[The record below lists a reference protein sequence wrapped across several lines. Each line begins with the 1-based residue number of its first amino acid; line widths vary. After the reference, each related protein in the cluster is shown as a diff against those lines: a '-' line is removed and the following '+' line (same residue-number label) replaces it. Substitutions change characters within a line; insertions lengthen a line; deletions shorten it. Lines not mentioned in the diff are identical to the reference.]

1 MKKIAITIIM
11 IIIMTMIATVAW
23 AATGT
28 VNTQDLNMRE
38 GASTSKNVIKQLA
51 KGTEVNILSE
61 EGEWYQISV
70 NNTTGYVNK
79 KYIDKKEE
87 TVTEDPNKGTVNTNP
102 DMINDVSKIKET
114 TTVYVLPLLNSTK
127 IATIDQNTIIDIISE
142 AGNWCYIQNDD
153 VSGWVMASKITGK
166 KKNTGNT
173 SAEITNVVNDTVSNN
188 DVENEVN
195 VVEQVNDITIPN
207 QDKNNTVNETNMA
220 SSNTTVSN
228 TVDQKTSES
237 NSSYPVQMY
246 VNVEAVYVR
255 ESATK
260 DSKAVTSIGKGT
272 PVRVTGE
279 SGDWY
284 KVEVSDGKGYVMKQ
298 FLSK

>member
-1 MKKIAITIIM
+1 MKKIATTIIM

-70 NNTTGYVNK
+70 NNITGYVNK

-166 KKNTGNT
+166 KKNTGDT
-173 SAEITNVVNDTVSNN
+173 SAEITNVVNNTVSNN
-188 DVENEVN
+188 NVENEVN
-195 VVEQVNDITIPN
+195 VVEQVNDITTPN
-207 QDKNNTVNETNMA
+207 QAENNIVNEV
-220 SSNTTVSN
+220 NTTVSN
-228 TVDQKTSES
+228 TVDKKTSES
-237 NSSYPVQMY
+237 NTSYPVQMY

-255 ESATK
+255 EGATK

>member
-1 MKKIAITIIM
+1 MKKIATTIIM

-70 NNTTGYVNK
+70 NNITGYVNK

-173 SAEITNVVNDTVSNN
+173 SAEITNVVNNTVSNN
-188 DVENEVN
+188 NVENEVN
-195 VVEQVNDITIPN
+195 VVEQVNDITTPN
-207 QDKNNTVNETNMA
+207 QTGNNIVNEV
-220 SSNTTVSN
+220 NTTVSN
-228 TVDQKTSES
+228 TVDKKTSES
-237 NSSYPVQMY
+237 NTSYPVQMY

>member
-1 MKKIAITIIM
+1 MKKIATTIIM

-70 NNTTGYVNK
+70 NNITGYVNK

-87 TVTEDPNKGTVNTNP
+87 TVTVDSNKGTVNTNP
-102 DMINDVSKIKET
+102 DMINNVSKIKET

-166 KKNTGNT
+166 KKNTGDT
-173 SAEITNVVNDTVSNN
+173 SAEITNVVNNTVSNN
-188 DVENEVN
+188 NVENEVN
-195 VVEQVNDITIPN
+195 VVEQVNDITTPN
-207 QDKNNTVNETNMA
+207 QTENNIVNEV
-220 SSNTTVSN
+220 NTTVSN
-228 TVDQKTSES
+228 TVDKKTSES
-237 NSSYPVQMY
+237 NTSYPVQMY

>member
-1 MKKIAITIIM
+1 MKKIATTIIM

-38 GASTSKNVIKQLA
+38 GASTSKNVIKQLD

-70 NNTTGYVNK
+70 NNITGYVNK

-166 KKNTGNT
+166 KKNTGDT
-173 SAEITNVVNDTVSNN
+173 SAEITNVVNNTVSNN
-188 DVENEVN
+188 NVENEVN
-195 VVEQVNDITIPN
+195 VVEKVNDITTPN
-207 QDKNNTVNETNMA
+207 QTENNIVNEV
-220 SSNTTVSN
+220 NTTVSN
-228 TVDQKTSES
+228 TVDKKTSES
-237 NSSYPVQMY
+237 NTSYPVQMY

>member
-1 MKKIAITIIM
+1 MKKIATTIIM

-70 NNTTGYVNK
+70 NNITGYVNK
-79 KYIDKKEE
+79 KYI
-87 TVTEDPNKGTVNTNP
+87 DPNKGTVNTNP

-166 KKNTGNT
+166 KKNTGDT
-173 SAEITNVVNDTVSNN
+173 SAEITNVVNNTVSNN

-195 VVEQVNDITIPN
+195 VVEQVNDITTPN
-207 QDKNNTVNETNMA
+207 QTGNNIVNEV
-220 SSNTTVSN
+220 NTTVSN
-228 TVDQKTSES
+228 TVDKKTSES
-237 NSSYPVQMY
+237 NTSYPVQMY

>member
-1 MKKIAITIIM
+1 MKKIATTIIM
-11 IIIMTMIATVAW
+11 IIIMTMIATVEW

-70 NNTTGYVNK
+70 NNITGYVNK

-153 VSGWVMASKITGK
+153 VSGWVMSSKITGK
-166 KKNTGNT
+166 KKNTGDT
-173 SAEITNVVNDTVSNN
+173 SAEITNVVNNTVSNN

-195 VVEQVNDITIPN
+195 VVEQVNDITTPN
-207 QDKNNTVNETNMA
+207 QTENNIVNEV
-220 SSNTTVSN
+220 NTTVSN
-228 TVDQKTSES
+228 TVDKKTSES
-237 NSSYPVQMY
+237 NTSYPVQMY

>member
-1 MKKIAITIIM
+1 MKKIATTIIM

-70 NNTTGYVNK
+70 NNITGYVNK

-127 IATIDQNTIIDIISE
+127 IATIDQNTIIDIISD

-166 KKNTGNT
+166 KKNTRDT
-173 SAEITNVVNDTVSNN
+173 SAEITNVVNNTVSNN
-188 DVENEVN
+188 NVENEVN
-195 VVEQVNDITIPN
+195 VVEQVNDITTPN
-207 QDKNNTVNETNMA
+207 QTENNIVNEV
-220 SSNTTVSN
+220 NTTASN
-228 TVDQKTSES
+228 TVDKKTSES
-237 NSSYPVQMY
+237 NTSYPVQMY

>member
-1 MKKIAITIIM
+1 MKKIATTIIM

-70 NNTTGYVNK
+70 NNITGYVNK

-87 TVTEDPNKGTVNTNP
+87 TVTVDSNKGTVNTNP

-166 KKNTGNT
+166 KKNTGDT
-173 SAEITNVVNDTVSNN
+173 SAEITNVVNNTVSNN
-188 DVENEVN
+188 NVENEVN
-195 VVEQVNDITIPN
+195 VVEQVNDITTPN
-207 QDKNNTVNETNMA
+207 QTGNNIVNEV
-220 SSNTTVSN
+220 NTTVSN
-228 TVDQKTSES
+228 TVDEKTSES
-237 NSSYPVQMY
+237 NTSYPVQMY

>member
-1 MKKIAITIIM
+1 MKKIATTIIM

-70 NNTTGYVNK
+70 NNITGYVNK
-79 KYIDKKEE
+79 KYINKKEE

-102 DMINDVSKIKET
+102 NMINDVSKIKET

-166 KKNTGNT
+166 KKNTGDT
-173 SAEITNVVNDTVSNN
+173 SAEITNVVNNTVSNN

-195 VVEQVNDITIPN
+195 VVEQVNDITTPN
-207 QDKNNTVNETNMA
+207 QTENNIVNEV
-220 SSNTTVSN
+220 NTTVSN
-228 TVDQKTSES
+228 TVDKKTSES
-237 NSSYPVQMY
+237 NTSYPVQMY

>member
-1 MKKIAITIIM
+1 MKKIATTIIM
-11 IIIMTMIATVAW
+11 MIIMTMIATVAW
-23 AATGT
+23 ATTGT
-28 VNTQDLNMRE
+28 VNTKDLNMRE

-70 NNTTGYVNK
+70 NNITGYVNK
-79 KYIDKKEE
+79 KYINKKEE

-102 DMINDVSKIKET
+102 NMINDVSKIKET

-166 KKNTGNT
+166 KKNTGDT
-173 SAEITNVVNDTVSNN
+173 SAEITNVVNNTVSNN
-188 DVENEVN
+188 NVENEVN
-195 VVEQVNDITIPN
+195 VVEQVNDITTPN
-207 QDKNNTVNETNMA
+207 QTENNIVNEV
-220 SSNTTVSN
+220 NTTVSN
-228 TVDQKTSES
+228 TVDKKTSES
-237 NSSYPVQMY
+237 NTSYPVQMY

-260 DSKAVTSIGKGT
+260 DSKAITSIGKGT

>member
-1 MKKIAITIIM
+1 MKKIATTIIM
-11 IIIMTMIATVAW
+11 MIIMTMIATVAW
-23 AATGT
+23 ATTGT
-28 VNTQDLNMRE
+28 VNTKDLNMRE

-70 NNTTGYVNK
+70 NNITGYVNK

-153 VSGWVMASKITGK
+153 VSGWVMASKIKGK
-166 KKNTGNT
+166 KKNTGDT
-173 SAEITNVVNDTVSNN
+173 SAEITNVVNNTVSNN
-188 DVENEVN
+188 NVENEVN
-195 VVEQVNDITIPN
+195 VVEQVNDITTPN
-207 QDKNNTVNETNMA
+207 QTENNIVNEV
-220 SSNTTVSN
+220 NTTVSN
-228 TVDQKTSES
+228 TVDKKTSES
-237 NSSYPVQMY
+237 NTSYPVQMY

-260 DSKAVTSIGKGT
+260 DSKAITSIGKGT

>member
-1 MKKIAITIIM
+1 MKKIATTIIM

-70 NNTTGYVNK
+70 NNITGYVNK

-153 VSGWVMASKITGK
+153 VSGWVMASKIKGK
-166 KKNTGNT
+166 KKNTGDT
-173 SAEITNVVNDTVSNN
+173 SAEITNVVNNTVSNN
-188 DVENEVN
+188 NVENEVN
-195 VVEQVNDITIPN
+195 VVEQVNDITTPN
-207 QDKNNTVNETNMA
+207 QTENNIVNEV
-220 SSNTTVSN
+220 NTTVSN
-228 TVDQKTSES
+228 TVDKKTSES
-237 NSSYPVQMY
+237 NTSYPVQMY

-260 DSKAVTSIGKGT
+260 DSKAITSIGKGT

>member
-1 MKKIAITIIM
+1 M
-11 IIIMTMIATVAW
+11 I
-23 AATGT
+23 
-28 VNTQDLNMRE
+28 
-38 GASTSKNVIKQLA
+38 VI
-51 KGTEVNILSE
+51 E

-70 NNTTGYVNK
+70 NNITGYVNK

-153 VSGWVMASKITGK
+153 VSGWVMASKIKGK
-166 KKNTGNT
+166 KKNTGDT
-173 SAEITNVVNDTVSNN
+173 SAEITNVVNNTVSNN
-188 DVENEVN
+188 DVKNEVN
-195 VVEQVNDITIPN
+195 VVEQVNDITTPN
-207 QDKNNTVNETNMA
+207 QTENNIVNEV
-220 SSNTTVSN
+220 NTTVSN
-228 TVDQKTSES
+228 TVDKKTSES
-237 NSSYPVQMY
+237 NTSYPVQMY

-255 ESATK
+255 EGATK

>member
-1 MKKIAITIIM
+1 MKKIATTIIM

-28 VNTQDLNMRE
+28 VNTQDLNMRK

-70 NNTTGYVNK
+70 NNITGYVNK

-166 KKNTGNT
+166 KKNTGDT
-173 SAEITNVVNDTVSNN
+173 SAEITNVVNNTVSNN

-195 VVEQVNDITIPN
+195 VVEQVNDITTPN
-207 QDKNNTVNETNMA
+207 QTENNIVNEV
-220 SSNTTVSN
+220 NTTVSN
-228 TVDQKTSES
+228 TVDKKTSES
-237 NSSYPVQMY
+237 NTSYPVQMY

>member
-1 MKKIAITIIM
+1 MKKIATTIIM

-70 NNTTGYVNK
+70 NNITGYVNK

-87 TVTEDPNKGTVNTNP
+87 PVTEDPNKGTVNTNP

-166 KKNTGNT
+166 KKNTGDT
-173 SAEITNVVNDTVSNN
+173 SAEITNVVNNTVSNN
-188 DVENEVN
+188 NVENEVN
-195 VVEQVNDITIPN
+195 VVEQVNDITTPN
-207 QDKNNTVNETNMA
+207 QTENNIVNEV
-220 SSNTTVSN
+220 NTTVSN
-228 TVDQKTSES
+228 TVDKKTSES
-237 NSSYPVQMY
+237 NTSYPVQMY

>member
-1 MKKIAITIIM
+1 MKKIATTIIM

-70 NNTTGYVNK
+70 NNITGYVNK
-79 KYIDKKEE
+79 KYINKKEE

-166 KKNTGNT
+166 KKNTGDT
-173 SAEITNVVNDTVSNN
+173 SAEITNVVNNTVSNN
-188 DVENEVN
+188 DVKNEVN
-195 VVEQVNDITIPN
+195 VVEQVNDITTPN
-207 QDKNNTVNETNMA
+207 QTENNIVNEV
-220 SSNTTVSN
+220 NTTASN
-228 TVDQKTSES
+228 TVDKKTSES
-237 NSSYPVQMY
+237 NTSYPVKMY

-260 DSKAVTSIGKGT
+260 ASKAVTSIGKGT

>member
-1 MKKIAITIIM
+1 MKKIATTIIM
-11 IIIMTMIATVAW
+11 IIIMTMIATVAC

-70 NNTTGYVNK
+70 NNITGYVNK

-166 KKNTGNT
+166 KKNTGDT
-173 SAEITNVVNDTVSNN
+173 SAEITNVVNNTVSNN
-188 DVENEVN
+188 NVENEVN
-195 VVEQVNDITIPN
+195 VVEQVNDITTPN
-207 QDKNNTVNETNMA
+207 QTENNIVNEV
-220 SSNTTVSN
+220 NTTVSN
-228 TVDQKTSES
+228 TVDKKTSES
-237 NSSYPVQMY
+237 NTSYPVQMY

>member
-1 MKKIAITIIM
+1 MKKIATTIIM

-70 NNTTGYVNK
+70 NNITGYVNK
-79 KYIDKKEE
+79 KYINKKEE

-166 KKNTGNT
+166 KKNTGDT
-173 SAEITNVVNDTVSNN
+173 SAEITNVVNNTVSNN
-188 DVENEVN
+188 NVENEVN
-195 VVEQVNDITIPN
+195 VVEQVNDITTPN
-207 QDKNNTVNETNMA
+207 QTENNIVNEV
-220 SSNTTVSN
+220 NTTVSN
-228 TVDQKTSES
+228 TVDKKTSES
-237 NSSYPVQMY
+237 NTSYPVQMY

>member
-1 MKKIAITIIM
+1 MKKIATTIIM

-28 VNTQDLNMRE
+28 VNTQDLNMRD

-70 NNTTGYVNK
+70 NNITGYVNK

-166 KKNTGNT
+166 KKNTGDT
-173 SAEITNVVNDTVSNN
+173 SAEITNVVNNTVSNN
-188 DVENEVN
+188 NVENEVN
-195 VVEQVNDITIPN
+195 VVEQVNDITTPN
-207 QDKNNTVNETNMA
+207 QTENNIVNEV
-220 SSNTTVSN
+220 NTTVSN
-228 TVDQKTSES
+228 TVDKKTSES
-237 NSSYPVQMY
+237 NTSYPVQMY

-260 DSKAVTSIGKGT
+260 DSKAVTSIGNGT

>member
-1 MKKIAITIIM
+1 MKKIATTIIM
-11 IIIMTMIATVAW
+11 IIIMTMMATVAW

-28 VNTQDLNMRE
+28 VNTKDLNMRE

-70 NNTTGYVNK
+70 NNITGYVNK

-166 KKNTGNT
+166 KKNTGDT
-173 SAEITNVVNDTVSNN
+173 SAEITNVVNNTVSNN
-188 DVENEVN
+188 NVENEVN
-195 VVEQVNDITIPN
+195 VVEQVNDITTPN
-207 QDKNNTVNETNMA
+207 QTENNIVNEV
-220 SSNTTVSN
+220 NTTVSN
-228 TVDQKTSES
+228 TVDKKTSES
-237 NSSYPVQMY
+237 NTSYPVQMY

>member
-1 MKKIAITIIM
+1 MKKIATTIIM

-70 NNTTGYVNK
+70 NNITGYVNK

-153 VSGWVMASKITGK
+153 VSGWVMTSKITGK
-166 KKNTGNT
+166 KKNTGDT
-173 SAEITNVVNDTVSNN
+173 SAEITNVVNNTVSNN

-195 VVEQVNDITIPN
+195 VVEQVNDITTPN
-207 QDKNNTVNETNMA
+207 QTENNIVNEV
-220 SSNTTVSN
+220 NTTVSN
-228 TVDQKTSES
+228 TVDKKTSES
-237 NSSYPVQMY
+237 NTSYPVQMY

>member
-1 MKKIAITIIM
+1 MKKIATTIIM
-11 IIIMTMIATVAW
+11 MIIMTMIATVAW
-23 AATGT
+23 ATTGT
-28 VNTQDLNMRE
+28 VNTKDLNMRE

-70 NNTTGYVNK
+70 NNITGYVNK

-153 VSGWVMASKITGK
+153 VSGWVMASKIKGK
-166 KKNTGNT
+166 KKNTGDT
-173 SAEITNVVNDTVSNN
+173 SAEITNVVNNTVSNN
-188 DVENEVN
+188 NVENEVN
-195 VVEQVNDITIPN
+195 VVEQVNDITTPN
-207 QDKNNTVNETNMA
+207 QTENNIVNEV
-220 SSNTTVSN
+220 NTTVSN
-228 TVDQKTSES
+228 TVDKKTSES
-237 NSSYPVQMY
+237 NTSYPVQMY

-260 DSKAVTSIGKGT
+260 DSKAITSIGKGT
-272 PVRVTGE
+272 TVRVTGE

>member
-1 MKKIAITIIM
+1 MKKIATTIIM

-28 VNTQDLNMRE
+28 VNTQDLNMRD

-70 NNTTGYVNK
+70 NNITGYVNK

-166 KKNTGNT
+166 KKNTGDT
-173 SAEITNVVNDTVSNN
+173 SAEITNVVNNTVSNN

-195 VVEQVNDITIPN
+195 VVEQVNDITTPN
-207 QDKNNTVNETNMA
+207 QTENNIVNEV
-220 SSNTTVSN
+220 NTTVSN
-228 TVDQKTSES
+228 TVNKKTSES
-237 NSSYPVQMY
+237 NTSYPVQMY

>member
-1 MKKIAITIIM
+1 MKKIATTIIM

-61 EGEWYQISV
+61 EGGWYQISV
-70 NNTTGYVNK
+70 NNITGYVNK

-87 TVTEDPNKGTVNTNP
+87 PVTEDPNKGTVNTNP

-166 KKNTGNT
+166 KKNTGDT
-173 SAEITNVVNDTVSNN
+173 SAEITNVVNNTVSNN

-195 VVEQVNDITIPN
+195 VVEQVNDITTPN
-207 QDKNNTVNETNMA
+207 QTKNNIVNEV
-220 SSNTTVSN
+220 NTTVSN
-228 TVDQKTSES
+228 TVDKKTSES
-237 NSSYPVQMY
+237 NTSYPVQMY

-260 DSKAVTSIGKGT
+260 DSKAVTSIGKDT

>member
-1 MKKIAITIIM
+1 MKKIATTIIM

-70 NNTTGYVNK
+70 NNITGYVNK

-87 TVTEDPNKGTVNTNP
+87 TVTEDSNKGTVNTNP

-114 TTVYVLPLLNSTK
+114 TIVYVLPLLNSTK

-166 KKNTGNT
+166 KKNTGDT
-173 SAEITNVVNDTVSNN
+173 SAEITNVVNNTVSNN
-188 DVENEVN
+188 NVENEVN
-195 VVEQVNDITIPN
+195 VVEQVNDITTPN
-207 QDKNNTVNETNMA
+207 QTENNIVNEV
-220 SSNTTVSN
+220 NTTVSN
-228 TVDQKTSES
+228 TVDKKTSES
-237 NSSYPVQMY
+237 NTSYPVQMY

>member
-1 MKKIAITIIM
+1 MKKIATTIIM

-70 NNTTGYVNK
+70 NNITGYVNK

-102 DMINDVSKIKET
+102 DVINDVSKIKET

-166 KKNTGNT
+166 KKNTGDT
-173 SAEITNVVNDTVSNN
+173 SAEITNVVNNTVSNN
-188 DVENEVN
+188 DVENEEN
-195 VVEQVNDITIPN
+195 VVEQVNDITTPN
-207 QDKNNTVNETNMA
+207 QTENNIVNEV
-220 SSNTTVSN
+220 NTTVSN
-228 TVDQKTSES
+228 TVDKKTSES
-237 NSSYPVQMY
+237 NTSYPVQMY

-255 ESATK
+255 EGATK

>member
-1 MKKIAITIIM
+1 MKKIATTIIM

-38 GASTSKNVIKQLA
+38 GASTSKNVIKQLV

-70 NNTTGYVNK
+70 NNITGYVNK

-166 KKNTGNT
+166 KKNTGDT
-173 SAEITNVVNDTVSNN
+173 SAEITNVVNNTVSNN

-195 VVEQVNDITIPN
+195 VVEQVNDITTPN
-207 QDKNNTVNETNMA
+207 QAENNIVNEV
-220 SSNTTVSN
+220 NTTVSN
-228 TVDQKTSES
+228 TVDKKTSES
-237 NSSYPVQMY
+237 NTSYPVQMY

>member
-1 MKKIAITIIM
+1 MKKIATTIIM

-70 NNTTGYVNK
+70 NNISGYVNK

-87 TVTEDPNKGTVNTNP
+87 TVTEDPNKGTVNTNL

-166 KKNTGNT
+166 KKNAGDT
-173 SAEITNVVNDTVSNN
+173 SAEITNVVNNTVSNN
-188 DVENEVN
+188 NVENEVN
-195 VVEQVNDITIPN
+195 VVEQVNDITTPN
-207 QDKNNTVNETNMA
+207 QTENNIVNEV
-220 SSNTTVSN
+220 NTTVSN
-228 TVDQKTSES
+228 TVDKKTSES
-237 NSSYPVQMY
+237 NTSYPVQMY

-255 ESATK
+255 EGATK

>member
-1 MKKIAITIIM
+1 MKKIATTIIM

-38 GASTSKNVIKQLA
+38 GASTSKKVIKQLA

-70 NNTTGYVNK
+70 NNITGYVNK
-79 KYIDKKEE
+79 KYINKKEE

-166 KKNTGNT
+166 KKNTGDT
-173 SAEITNVVNDTVSNN
+173 SAEITNVVNNTVSNN
-188 DVENEVN
+188 DVKNEVN
-195 VVEQVNDITIPN
+195 VVEQVNDITTPN
-207 QDKNNTVNETNMA
+207 QTENNIVNEV
-220 SSNTTVSN
+220 NTTASN
-228 TVDQKTSES
+228 TVDKKTSES
-237 NSSYPVQMY
+237 NTSYPVKMY

>member
-1 MKKIAITIIM
+1 MKKIATTIIM

-70 NNTTGYVNK
+70 NNITGYVNK

-114 TTVYVLPLLNSTK
+114 TTVYVLPLLNFTK

-166 KKNTGNT
+166 KKNTGDT
-173 SAEITNVVNDTVSNN
+173 SAEITNVVNNTVSNN

-195 VVEQVNDITIPN
+195 VVEQVNDITTPN
-207 QDKNNTVNETNMA
+207 QTGNNIVNEV
-220 SSNTTVSN
+220 NTTVSN
-228 TVDQKTSES
+228 TVDKKTSES
-237 NSSYPVQMY
+237 NTSYPVQMY

>member
-1 MKKIAITIIM
+1 MKKIATTIIM

-28 VNTQDLNMRE
+28 VNTQELNMRD

-70 NNTTGYVNK
+70 NNITGYVNK

-127 IATIDQNTIIDIISE
+127 IATIDQNTIIDIISD

-166 KKNTGNT
+166 KKNTGDT
-173 SAEITNVVNDTVSNN
+173 SAEITNVVNNTVSNN

-195 VVEQVNDITIPN
+195 VVEQVNDITTPN
-207 QDKNNTVNETNMA
+207 QTENNIVNEV
-220 SSNTTVSN
+220 NTTVSN
-228 TVDQKTSES
+228 TVDEKTSES
-237 NSSYPVQMY
+237 NTSYPVQMY

>member
-1 MKKIAITIIM
+1 MKKIATTIIM

-70 NNTTGYVNK
+70 NNITGYVNK

-102 DMINDVSKIKET
+102 NMINDVSKIKET

-166 KKNTGNT
+166 KKNTGDT
-173 SAEITNVVNDTVSNN
+173 SAEITNVVNNTVSNN

-195 VVEQVNDITIPN
+195 VVEQVNDITTPN
-207 QDKNNTVNETNMA
+207 QTENNIVNEV
-220 SSNTTVSN
+220 NTTVSN
-228 TVDQKTSES
+228 TVDKKTSES
-237 NSSYPVQMY
+237 NTSYPVQMY

>member
-1 MKKIAITIIM
+1 MKKIATTIIM

-70 NNTTGYVNK
+70 NNITGYVNK

-166 KKNTGNT
+166 KKNTGDT
-173 SAEITNVVNDTVSNN
+173 SAEITNVVNNTVSNN

-195 VVEQVNDITIPN
+195 VVEQVNDITTPN
-207 QDKNNTVNETNMA
+207 QIGNNIVNEV
-220 SSNTTVSN
+220 NTTVSN
-228 TVDQKTSES
+228 TVDKKTSES
-237 NSSYPVQMY
+237 NTSYPVQMY

>member
-1 MKKIAITIIM
+1 MKKIATTIIM

-70 NNTTGYVNK
+70 NNITGYVNK
-79 KYIDKKEE
+79 KYINKKEE

-166 KKNTGNT
+166 KKNTGDT
-173 SAEITNVVNDTVSNN
+173 SAEITNVVNNTVSNN

-195 VVEQVNDITIPN
+195 VVEQVNDITTPN
-207 QDKNNTVNETNMA
+207 QTENNIVNEV
-220 SSNTTVSN
+220 NTTVSN
-228 TVDQKTSES
+228 TVDKKTSES
-237 NSSYPVQMY
+237 NTSYPVQMY

>member
-1 MKKIAITIIM
+1 MKKIATTIIM

-70 NNTTGYVNK
+70 NNITGYVNK

-166 KKNTGNT
+166 KKNTGDT
-173 SAEITNVVNDTVSNN
+173 SAEITNVVNNTVSNN
-188 DVENEVN
+188 NVENEVN
-195 VVEQVNDITIPN
+195 VVEQVNDITTPN
-207 QDKNNTVNETNMA
+207 QTENNIVNEV
-220 SSNTTVSN
+220 NTTVSN
-228 TVDQKTSES
+228 TVDKKTSES
-237 NSSYPVQMY
+237 NTSYPVQMY
-246 VNVEAVYVR
+246 VNVGAVYVR

>member
-1 MKKIAITIIM
+1 MKKIATTIIM

-70 NNTTGYVNK
+70 NNITGYVNK

-166 KKNTGNT
+166 KKNIGDT
-173 SAEITNVVNDTVSNN
+173 SAEITNVVNNTVSNN

-195 VVEQVNDITIPN
+195 VVEQVNDITTPN
-207 QDKNNTVNETNMA
+207 QTENNIVNEV
-220 SSNTTVSN
+220 NTTVSN
-228 TVDQKTSES
+228 TVDKKTSES
-237 NSSYPVQMY
+237 NTSYPVQMY

-260 DSKAVTSIGKGT
+260 DSKAITSIGKGT

>member
-1 MKKIAITIIM
+1 MKKIATTIIM

-28 VNTQDLNMRE
+28 VNTQDLNVRE

-70 NNTTGYVNK
+70 NNITGYVNK

-87 TVTEDPNKGTVNTNP
+87 TVTVDSNKGTVNTNP

-166 KKNTGNT
+166 KKNTGDT
-173 SAEITNVVNDTVSNN
+173 SAEITNVVNNTVSNN
-188 DVENEVN
+188 NVENEVN
-195 VVEQVNDITIPN
+195 VVEQVNDITTPN
-207 QDKNNTVNETNMA
+207 QTGNNIVNEV
-220 SSNTTVSN
+220 NTTVSN
-228 TVDQKTSES
+228 TVDEKTSES
-237 NSSYPVQMY
+237 NTSYPVQMY

>member
-1 MKKIAITIIM
+1 MKKIATTIIM

-70 NNTTGYVNK
+70 NNITGYVNK

-153 VSGWVMASKITGK
+153 VSGWVMASKIRGK
-166 KKNTGNT
+166 KKNTGDT
-173 SAEITNVVNDTVSNN
+173 SAEITNVVNNTVSNN

-195 VVEQVNDITIPN
+195 VVEQVNDITTPN
-207 QDKNNTVNETNMA
+207 QTENNIVNEV
-220 SSNTTVSN
+220 NTTVSN
-228 TVDQKTSES
+228 TVDKKTSES
-237 NSSYPVQMY
+237 NTSYPVQMY

>member
-1 MKKIAITIIM
+1 MKKIATTIIM

-70 NNTTGYVNK
+70 NNITGYVNK

-87 TVTEDPNKGTVNTNP
+87 NVTEDPNKGTVNTNP

-166 KKNTGNT
+166 KKNTGDT
-173 SAEITNVVNDTVSNN
+173 SAEITNVVNNTVSNN
-188 DVENEVN
+188 DVENEEN
-195 VVEQVNDITIPN
+195 VVEQVNDITTPN
-207 QDKNNTVNETNMA
+207 QTGNNIVNEV
-220 SSNTTVSN
+220 NTTVSN
-228 TVDQKTSES
+228 TVDKKTSES
-237 NSSYPVQMY
+237 NTSYPVQMY

>member
-1 MKKIAITIIM
+1 MKKIATTIIM

-70 NNTTGYVNK
+70 NNITGYVNK

-166 KKNTGNT
+166 KKNTGDT
-173 SAEITNVVNDTVSNN
+173 SAEITNVVNNTVSNN
-188 DVENEVN
+188 NVENEVN
-195 VVEQVNDITIPN
+195 VVEQVNDITTPN
-207 QDKNNTVNETNMA
+207 QTENNIVNEV
-220 SSNTTVSN
+220 NTTVSN
-228 TVDQKTSES
+228 TVDKKTSES
-237 NSSYPVQMY
+237 NTSYPVQMY